1 MSWDPTHSSFK
12 NNDMRPNLL
21 MTIILPLLGSCQSNN
36 NNIAL
41 LPDLTDTAIFLNS
54 NLTELHT
61 IDDIPLPRGYKRMDF
76 SNTSFAIWLRKLP
89 VKKDRRVFLY
99 NGELKSNQDAQY
111 AVLDVPVGKKNLQQC
126 ADAIMRLRA
135 QYLLDQKRAREISF
149 ADNSGKKYNYPVSH
163 STPFESYL
171 ETVFSYCGT
180 LSLERQLKKATDF
193 YSMEPGD
200 VLIKGGSPGHAV
212 IVLDMAVNSQGG
224 KIYLLAQS
232 YMPAQNIHVLKNPAN
247 NTLNPW
253 YQLIDNALIHT
264 PEWIFEPAQLRKW

>member
-1 MSWDPTHSSFK
+1 
-12 NNDMRPNLL
+12 
-21 MTIILPLLGSCQSNN
+21 MTIIFPLLGSCQSNSN
-36 NNIAL
+36 DITL
-41 LPDLTDTAIFLNS
+41 LSTLTDTAISLHKNVP
-54 NLTELHT
+54 ELHT
-61 IDDIPLPRGYKRMDF
+61 IADISLPEGYKRMDF
-76 SNTSFAIWLRKLP
+76 SKNSFATWLRNMR
-89 VKKDRRVFLY
+89 VKKDKRVFLY
-99 NGELKSNQDAQY
+99 NGVLKSNQSAQY
-111 AVLDVPVGKKNLQQC
+111 AVLDIPVGKKNLQQC

-135 QYLLDQKRAREISF
+135 QYLLDQERAAEISF
-149 ADNSGKKYNYPVSH
+149 ADNNGKKYNYPVSQ

-180 LSLERQLKKATDF
+180 LSLERQLKKATNF

-212 IVLDMAVNSQGG
+212 IVVDMAVNSQGR

-232 YMPAQNIHVLKNPAN
+232 YMPAQDIHVLKNPAN
-247 NTLNPW
+247 NSLNPW